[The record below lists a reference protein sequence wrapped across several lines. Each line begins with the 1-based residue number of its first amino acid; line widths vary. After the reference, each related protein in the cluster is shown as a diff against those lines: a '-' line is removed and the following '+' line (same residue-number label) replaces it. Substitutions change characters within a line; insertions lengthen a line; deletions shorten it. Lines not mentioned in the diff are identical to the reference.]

1 MLARKRCAGLLARGV
16 PEDRLKIVLN
26 RYSKSGPD
34 SSSVAEILGFPVAQL
49 IPNDYK
55 SLWEANLK
63 RCLVADKSIV
73 GRAYESFARSLAA
86 PPEANAKPARKL
98 FGLFSAA

>member
-1 MLARKRCAGLLARGV
+1 M

-26 RYSKSGPD
+26 RYSKDGPEP
-34 SSSVAEILGFPVAQL
+34 SSVAEILGYPIAQV

-63 RCLVADKSIV
+63 RCLVADKSLA
-73 GRAYESFARSLAA
+73 GRAYEAFACSLTGA
-86 PPEANAKPARKL
+86 PESTSKPGWKL
-98 FGLFSAA
+98 FGRFSAA